1 MRTCGDFYA
10 GAYSH
15 MERFGGSVVVPYCYA
30 SESTG
35 TAIYKST
42 WNESIICGILEVEM
56 EGYSE

>member
-1 MRTCGDFYA
+1 
-10 GAYSH
+10 
-15 MERFGGSVVVPYCYA
+15 MERFGGSVVVPYFYA

-42 WNESIICGILEVEM
+42 WNESIVCGILEVEM